1 MENFMVI
8 VKQGAMIAII
18 TKMVVMKI
26 VENLVTI
33 NFWGKNMDILRSFW
47 LKVIIIFSKMQR
59 KEGSRKRRISGMTL
73 RVVKHRFTVLLLS
86 WELSELTEA
95 GVKLKIGFRTEE
107 VETFDLIIVMWCL
120 SEVVAEAIEEA
131 MGWEL

>member
-1 MENFMVI
+1 M
-8 VKQGAMIAII
+8 
-18 TKMVVMKI
+18 
-26 VENLVTI
+26 
-33 NFWGKNMDILRSFW
+33 
-47 LKVIIIFSKMQR
+47 

-73 RVVKHRFTVLLLS
+73 RVVKHRFTVLFLS